1 MRILQQ
7 NLRIFHYNYLEIIW
21 TPPPP
26 FFNGS
31 ILHTL
36 KHIVYFVLMH
46 TTFRYVLLTK
56 TSQQEGR
63 VSDGNH
69 KGTLV
74 IFVARNAMELRHT
87 EWIYKTREIQS

>member
-1 MRILQQ
+1 
-7 NLRIFHYNYLEIIW
+7 
-21 TPPPP
+21 
-26 FFNGS
+26 
-31 ILHTL
+31 
-36 KHIVYFVLMH
+36 MH